1 MTIKPKFSLVL
12 GISGAMHF
20 TSGIKD
26 SDTIISINTDDKAV
40 IFDYSDYGVVGDVQ
54 EIMPK
59 LIEKLKAKLLQ
70 EAK

>member
-1 MTIKPKFSLVL
+1 L
-12 GISGAMHF
+12 GVSGAMHF

-26 SDTIISINTDDKAV
+26 SNTIISINTDDKAV
-40 IFDYSDYGVVGDVQ
+40 IFDYSDYGIVGDVK
-54 EIMPK
+54 EILPK